1 MAKRKTPDKS
11 FNQWTQQQV
20 EKTFGLVLLEN
31 HPLLQTWLDIAL
43 PAELEISIHELAIL
57 KELQK
62 VAKIFVESWTEQEM
76 VMKYVSFIT
85 TFAYLS
91 SDNYQTFAD
100 RSLSVQVGN
109 EKLFGRVDFMVA
121 SGRYEPEAPY
131 FCFHEYKRAKP
142 GHESDPVGQL
152 LATMLAAQALNES
165 KQPIYGAYIIG
176 KFWQFVIL
184 EHQEYAISKSYDSTD
199 EPLWDIMRILKGLNL
214 LIPAMIEGRR

>member
-1 MAKRKTPDKS
+1 MAKRKTTPKS
-11 FNQWTQQQV
+11 FNQWTQQEV
-20 EKTFGLVLLEN
+20 ENTFGLVRLMTHPTLDQWLHIQLPPELNLTVSEQATLL
-31 HPLLQTWLDIAL
+31 
-43 PAELEISIHELAIL
+43 
-57 KELQK
+57 ELQK
-62 VAKIFVESWTEQEM
+62 EAILFVETWTEMEM

-85 TFAYLS
+85 TFAHLS
-91 SDNYQTFAD
+91 RQNYQTFAD
-100 RSLSVQVGN
+100 RSLSVQVGK

-121 SGRYEPEAPY
+121 SGRYEPESPY

-142 GHESDPVGQL
+142 GHEADPAGQL

-176 KFWQFVIL
+176 KLWQFVIL
-184 EHQEYAISKSYDSTD
+184 EHQDYAISKSYDSTD